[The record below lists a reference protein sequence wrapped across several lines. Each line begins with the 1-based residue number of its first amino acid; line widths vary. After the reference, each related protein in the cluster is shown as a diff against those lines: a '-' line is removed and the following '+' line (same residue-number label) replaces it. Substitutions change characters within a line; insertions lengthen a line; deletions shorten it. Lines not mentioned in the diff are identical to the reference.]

1 MKIGIPKEIRPGER
15 RVAATPETVSR
26 LMKLGFDVA
35 IETQAGAGASFD
47 DAEYSAL
54 GATVVQ
60 GARPLW
66 EQSDIV
72 LKVQPPELNPA
83 LAVHEA
89 DLLREGSVLVSFI
102 WPGKNGELVERLAAR
117 RATVLA
123 MDQVPRITRAQKMD
137 ALSSMANI
145 AGYRAVI
152 EAASFYG

>member
-35 IETQAGAGASFD
+35 VETQAGAGASFD

-54 GATVVQ
+54 GASVVQ
-60 GARPLW
+60 SARELW
-66 EQSDIV
+66 QQSEIV

-89 DLLREGSVLVSFI
+89 ELLPE
-102 WPGKNGELVERLAAR
+102 E
-117 RATVLA
+117 
-123 MDQVPRITRAQKMD
+123 
-137 ALSSMANI
+137 
-145 AGYRAVI
+145 
-152 EAASFYG
+152 